1 MFAIFVDDFGTA
13 KKFPESP
20 PTTEKT
26 EFMTTFK
33 WPSTTFPTDRKTT
46 TTTTTTTQTTTTTS
60 TISCS
65 LEKISSDSFMAR
77 RTLKIVINAINKEK

>member
-1 MFAIFVDDFGTA
+1 MFAIFIDDFGTA

-33 WPSTTFPTDRKTT
+33 WPTTTFPTGRKTTTSTT
-46 TTTTTTTQTTTTTS
+46 TTTTTTTQTTTTTR

-65 LEKISSDSFMAR
+65 L
-77 RTLKIVINAINKEK
+77 